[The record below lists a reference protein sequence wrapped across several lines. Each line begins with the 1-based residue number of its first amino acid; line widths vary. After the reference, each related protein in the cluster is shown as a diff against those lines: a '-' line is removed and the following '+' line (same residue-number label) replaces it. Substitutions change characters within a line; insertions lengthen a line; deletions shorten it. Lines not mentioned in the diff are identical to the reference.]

1 MKNWTERIGI
11 VVAAGVLSMVL
22 NAPPGETQ
30 QVSPR
35 AGAVPAGGIIF
46 TRTVFT
52 TTLPDIRILGT
63 WMEAATIRAVARERP
78 ADPDG
83 CRRLANHA
91 MQRLR
96 FTDRPCRRSK
106 L

>member
-30 QVSPR
+30 QLSPR

-52 TTLPDIRILGT
+52 TH
-63 WMEAATIRAVARERP
+63 AAGYPNPRNVDGSRDHPGRCPGATGGSGRMPATCQSRHATSTI
-78 ADPDG
+78 
-83 CRRLANHA
+83 H
-91 MQRLR
+91 
-96 FTDRPCRRSK
+96 
-106 L
+106 